1 MNFYEAIASC
11 FSKYA
16 DFNGRA
22 TRSEY
27 WWFFLFITLASCGA
41 VIIDTTLYYL
51 FSIGTLLPLLA
62 VGARRLHDTNSQR
75 LVAATQSRTVRC
87 HRRHHLPGTKQ
98 QARDQRGAK
107 RRAIGR

>member
-1 MNFYEAIASC
+1 MSFYEAIASC

-41 VIIDTTLYYL
+41 VVIDTTLYYL

-62 VGARRLHDTNSQR
+62 AGARRLHDTNRSGWWQLLG
-75 LVAATQSRTVRC
+75 LVPFGIIVVIIFLAQQSRPATAETQSVT
-87 HRRHHLPGTKQ
+87 Q
-98 QARDQRGAK
+98 
-107 RRAIGR
+107 